1 MQDYFF
7 QSIKSKLTDN
17 KSFIDEI
24 ASALDIGYDAA
35 YRRVNSK
42 TILSLEEAV
51 KLAKFFNLSINKL
64 YELGDQS
71 SIVVE
76 RSPRPNNET
85 GLELWFKK
93 SLQNLKP
100 LTQLKKAEIIWS
112 GKDISLFRTLTDSYL
127 TRYKMY
133 VWLKDLDITMAKS
146 KISFDEW
153 ITKIPKSLLDSAF
166 ELSEIYN
173 HINITELW
181 NDRTVN
187 GTLQQVLYYFEAGMV
202 SKDMALLICED
213 IHKVIY
219 QIEEH
224 TINQSINS
232 PNHNK
237 SFKLYKCDLHTL
249 TNTAMIITPAQ
260 KVFFTPFT
268 VLSYF
273 KIENRTTCEM
283 MYEFL
288 NKQMANSKLLVTA
301 GEKDRSLFFN
311 LMHKKIEKLKARIKI
326 GNEVF
331 DFE

>member
-1 MQDYFF
+1 
-7 QSIKSKLTDN
+7 
-17 KSFIDEI
+17 
-24 ASALDIGYDAA
+24 
-35 YRRVNSK
+35 
-42 TILSLEEAV
+42 
-51 KLAKFFNLSINKL
+51 
-64 YELGDQS
+64 
-71 SIVVE
+71 
-76 RSPRPNNET
+76 
-85 GLELWFKK
+85 
-93 SLQNLKP
+93 
-100 LTQLKKAEIIWS
+100 
-112 GKDISLFRTLTDSYL
+112 
-127 TRYKMY
+127 
-133 VWLKDLDITMAKS
+133 
-146 KISFDEW
+146 
-153 ITKIPKSLLDSAF
+153 
-166 ELSEIYN
+166 
-173 HINITELW
+173 
-181 NDRTVN
+181 
-187 GTLQQVLYYFEAGMV
+187 MV
-202 SKDMALLICED
+202 LLICKD

-273 KIENRTTCEM
+273 KIENRATCEM

-311 LMHKKIEKLKARIKI
+311 LMHQKIEKLKARIQI